1 VRWTNILAD
10 LQLQAGYLAVFA
22 TAAWARFSTKDVL
35 A

>member
-1 VRWTNILAD
+1 MASSRRARRLRWLAPV
-10 LQLQAGYLAVFA
+10 AVFA